1 MNISQLSMTMATTE
15 LLTAVSTKV
24 LDMSLEQLESNG
36 DNIKKMMEQSVQPGV
51 GALLDVSI

>member
-1 MNISQLSMTMATTE
+1 MTMATTE
-15 LLTAVSTKV
+15 LITAVSTKV